1 MNLLKFSG
9 FLRKKSKAMY
19 RIESTIVEEL
29 KEQDLNADDLLQA
42 HTKKYTKQKI
52 EVVRRIVEDEEFIT
66 TFFDNKIEIVRK

>member
-1 MNLLKFSG
+1 
-9 FLRKKSKAMY
+9 MY